1 MDVRPFE
8 AICRKLFRTPTHAS
22 THLYGIVRGHAWD
35 LRFQSVHTVCSI
47 LFRLVSRH
55 HTQLLDWQ
63 NEKSGW
69 PGALRQ
75 GLHDLGWTE
84 SSSWTWSHPGLQT
97 TLSFIEQ
104 DAGWKD
110 HVREVRHLLR
120 ESWRHTF
127 FHKWLAMDRVDSRE
141 CAGTIYSAPRV
152 KILRL
157 LHLSSHE
164 VAVVT
169 GAQVSP
175 ARFEK
180 MIPGSRFSC
189 PWCGGEGE
197 RATWRHCAWD
207 CTFAPRPPDV
217 SFASCFDVMQHRLGW
232 PSGQPSEPEGSRVLQ
247 SPWGPA
253 LTKKSSVPLGSLIAA
268 PSERRNAI
276 RLLSV

>member
-1 MDVRPFE
+1 MSLKIVPRSIKVFFAKIIQGLLPRCQKGGRRMRVALVHDV
-8 AICRKLFRTPTHAS
+8 
-22 THLYGIVRGHAWD
+22 
-35 LRFQSVHTVCSI
+35 
-47 LFRLVSRH
+47 
-55 HTQLLDWQ
+55 LDWQ

-84 SSSWTWSHPGLQT
+84 SPSWTWSHPGLQT

-120 ESWRHTF
+120 ESWRRTF

-232 PSGQPSEPEGSRVLQ
+232 PSGLSNRK
-247 SPWGPA
+247 A
-253 LTKKSSVPLGSLIAA
+253 LDGKILRWLAA
-268 PSERRNAI
+268 VRR
-276 RLLSV
+276 RCLEVRRS